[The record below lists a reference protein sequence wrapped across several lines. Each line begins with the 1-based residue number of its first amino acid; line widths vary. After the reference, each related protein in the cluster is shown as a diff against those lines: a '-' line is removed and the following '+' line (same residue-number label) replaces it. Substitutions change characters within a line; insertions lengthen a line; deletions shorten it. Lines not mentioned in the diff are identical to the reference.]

1 LRQFIKQLTPPLL
14 LDVVKRVIGR
24 PEPEPQLFSSWEA
37 ACDAAE
43 GSYSSQLVNEFR
55 VDRWRYNREQERS
68 PVRYDLGSFIL
79 VAALCG
85 PNTRVTDFGGATG
98 HSGEALLALVPT
110 VNYTVVEN
118 ETLVSLMGQTPSL
131 IRFVTRIPDQ
141 CDIFF
146 TSGTLQSISD
156 PYAMLDRGFASARRA
171 VIITRTRFCD
181 EEMFQ
186 VQESWLFHNAT
197 GLVPPGY
204 ENVKIQYP
212 KRTISES
219 SVQEIAARN
228 GFRLMA
234 RFDDEHERVFLR
246 SGT

>member
-1 LRQFIKQLTPPLL
+1 MGET
-14 LDVVKRVIGR
+14 
-24 PEPEPQLFSSWEA
+24 
-37 ACDAAE
+37 
-43 GSYSSQLVNEFR
+43 
-55 VDRWRYNREQERS
+55 RS
-68 PVRYDLGSFIL
+68 PIRI
-79 VAALCG
+79 
-85 PNTRVTDFGGATG
+85 
-98 HSGEALLALVPT
+98 
-110 VNYTVVEN
+110 
-118 ETLVSLMGQTPSL
+118 VSRL
-131 IRFVTRIPDQ
+131 PDQ

-146 TSGTLQSISD
+146 TSGALQYISD

-171 VIITRTRFCD
+171 VIVTRTRFCD

-186 VQESWLFHNAT
+186 VQESWLFHNGT

-204 ENVKIQYP
+204 ESVKIQYP